1 LGRRSRKREATGRRN
16 APPAGPRAERRASRS
31 EARNAEARAK
41 LAPLG
46 PGERPPA
53 LVVAAG
59 LAVALAIANL
69 ALYAGGL
76 EVQGE
81 RPSAA
86 GVVLFALLMLVAA
99 VGMWQLRYWAVLGFQ
114 ALLGLSIVI
123 AAISLVVASNLAAV
137 ALCLGI
143 IAVAGPLFWKLIR
156 VMARIQMPERPWDR
170 RR

>member
-1 LGRRSRKREATGRRN
+1 LGRRSRRRQESGRRN
-16 APPAGPRAERRASRS
+16 APPAGPRADRRASRS
-31 EARNAEARAK
+31 EARDAEVRAK

-53 LVVAAG
+53 LIVAAA
-59 LAVALAIANL
+59 LAVALAFANV

-76 EVQGE
+76 EVQGD
-81 RPSAA
+81 RPSPV
-86 GVVLFALLMLVAA
+86 GVGLFALLMVVAA
-99 VGMWQLRYWAVLGFQ
+99 VGMWQLKYWAVLGFQ
-114 ALLGLSIVI
+114 ALLGLSILI

-170 RR
+170 R